1 MHVDKSNN
9 KIWYQVAEGAKFRG
23 ASKIIGVDLNPN
35 KFEIGDQDCQLSFN
49 MKFFLIRKNIYIY
62 LYIFSH
68 LFCYIYDLTVSKYY
82 NNFSKSLFSNA
93 GKRFGVTDFINPAA
107 TDGKPVSEVGQTAL
121 LLSHQV
127 LKCNIIN

>member
-107 TDGKPVSEVGQTAL
+107 TDGKPVSEVGQTA
-121 LLSHQV
+121 
-127 LKCNIIN
+127 